1 MSLSAEFRFHAVT
14 LQLTKKLHNILIE
27 IEADGKEA
35 PLPTMMSNIAV
46 SYIEGFKDKKKMIN
60 TFIRKSYPFW
70 NKIRKREISFFTD
83 NASTIFNYIPVAN
96 LDHIFDEVL
105 KMERS
110 SGCLFVDENEKKKIW
125 GFFDAMVNISI
136 RYAHDNSGPV
146 SRITEGKQIQ
156 EYTKN
161 AFEDEEN
168 DFPNINI
175 IREAIQSDEYAKK
188 NGTFKQSLRDML
200 IFPIV

>member
-27 IEADGKEA
+27 IEKDGQVA

-46 SYIEGFKDKKKMIN
+46 SYIEGFQDKKKMIN
-60 TFIRKSYPFW
+60 TFIKKSYSYW
-70 NKIRKREISFFTD
+70 NKIRTRDISFFTD
-83 NASTIFNYIPVAN
+83 NASTIFSNIPVAN
-96 LDHIFDEVL
+96 LDNVFSEVL
-105 KMERS
+105 GMRRS
-110 SGCLFVDENEKKKIW
+110 NQVLFVNEEEKKKIW

-146 SRITEGKQIQ
+146 SRIIGGKQIQ

-161 AFEDEEN
+161 AFEQEGN
-168 DFPNINI
+168 DFPQINI
-175 IREAIQSDEYAKK
+175 IKEAIESDNYAKK
-188 NGTFKQSLRDML
+188 NGTFKQSLREML
-200 IFPIV
+200 IFPIE